1 MCVGCG
7 RCVDAD
13 AGKIDIRVILKKL
26 YQELKGK
33 DKVKAEVAQ

>member
-13 AGKIDIRVILKKL
+13 AGGMDLRDILKRIREESKN
-26 YQELKGK
+26 KSK
-33 DKVKAEVAQ
+33 TAS